1 LSGVRIRAL
10 RAGDIPA
17 CASLVATTPLWQRY
31 RYDARR
37 CARDLTEALERRDL
51 LRVAVSGKSVVGL
64 AWVLPR
70 GGFGRIPY
78 LKLLAVGEG
87 ARSQGVGAALLR
99 AIHRGGDLILLVS
112 DFNRRARRFYAAQG
126 YERVGAIR
134 GLVLPE
140 TTEILLF
147 KRGVGAPT
155 GSRRRRPFRR
165 TDVSPAA
172 VRSRAR

>member
-1 LSGVRIRAL
+1 MITVRIRAL

-31 RYDARR
+31 RYNAKK
-37 CARDLTEALERRDL
+37 CVRDLTEALQRRDL
-51 LRVAVSGKSVVGL
+51 IRVAISGKAIAGL

-87 ARSQGVGAALLR
+87 ARGHGVGAALLR
-99 AIHRGGDLILLVS
+99 AIHRRGDLILLVS
-112 DFNRRARRFYAAQG
+112 DFNRRAQRFYAAQG

-140 TTEILLF
+140 TTEIMLY
-147 KRGVGAPT
+147 KRGGAT
-155 GSRRRRPFRR
+155 GSRRRRPVRR
-165 TDVSPAA
+165 TDVPPAA
-172 VRSRAR
+172 DRSRAR